1 MYLCIFFIPHLSSIF
16 HFILPFIKDPSGYIF
31 LLRILR
37 HIWCQYFPPVCH
49 VCVCVPV
56 CVAAKMSSSWCRRWH
71 THFANCTHFGAF
83 MWPVGRSRKVCQL
96 PQGRRSKRVCCRRR
110 GKGVYVAY
118 SRTKARKRIINGVR
132 RVRVSLR
139 VRVCIGE
146 CVDVFNCAAR
156 SAVHWKQA
164 SLYLLLSRFGQHYGQ
179 FGLLQVR
186 AEPVPACS
194 HLSAACRSR
203 TQKKRK

>member
-1 MYLCIFFIPHLSSIF
+1 MHLLYSSSFFNIPLHSSFHQRLQRIHFLIAHIATYLVSIF
-16 HFILPFIKDPSGYIF
+16 SACVPCI
-31 LLRILR
+31 
-37 HIWCQYFPPVCH
+37 
-49 VCVCVPV
+49 CVCVSV
-56 CVAAKMSSSWCRRWH
+56 CVAAKMSSSLCRRWH

-118 SRTKARKRIINGVR
+118 SRRKARKRIINGVR

-179 FGLLQVR
+179 FGLLKVR
-186 AEPVPACS
+186 AEPEPACS